1 MRVDVAFMGFA
12 TLRVLPRT
20 WRDGFKGKKVKNG
33 STHHKGGLSPG
44 HTRDVPNPSGPQD
57 VDTTGSGRWDPRD
70 VPRKCPLQT
79 PKNPLKK
86 P

>member
-1 MRVDVAFMGFA
+1 MRVEVALMGFD
-12 TLRVLPRT
+12 TLLVLPRT
-20 WRDGFKGKKVKNG
+20 WRDGFKVKNG

-44 HTRDVPNPSGPQD
+44 HTGNVPNPSGPQD
-57 VDTTGSGRWDPRD
+57 VDTTRSGWWDPRD